1 MSEAARERKERRI
14 SSPEQLHDY
23 IHVTNPSLWIL
34 LIMIIVML
42 GAMIIL
48 AATITIENTLD
59 VQMEVTGITDEEGS
73 SLLTGTITDEQ
84 RSQVKIGMKVR
95 AAGEEGTIT
104 EMIDDEQEV
113 FVAAEPDRA
122 GAKLK
127 EGIYDAVV
135 VLERTTPIS
144 FVFEIN

>member
-1 MSEAARERKERRI
+1 MSEAVQERKKRRI

-23 IHVTNPSLWIL
+23 IHVTSPTLWIL

-59 VQMEVTGITDEEGS
+59 VQMAATGMTNEEGN
-73 SLLTGTITDEQ
+73 SLLTSSIADER
-84 RSQVKIGMKVR
+84 RSQVKIGMEMRV
-95 AAGEEGTIT
+95 AGEEGTIT
-104 EMIDDEQEV
+104 ELIDDEQEV
-113 FVAAEPDRA
+113 FVVAELDRA

-127 EGIYDAVV
+127 EGTYDAVI

-144 FVFEIN
+144 FLLEKQ

>member
-1 MSEAARERKERRI
+1 MSEAVQERKRHRI

-23 IHVTNPSLWIL
+23 IHVTGPSLWIL
-34 LIMIIVML
+34 LTMIIVML

-59 VQMEVTGITDEEGS
+59 VQMAVTDMANEEGS
-73 SLLTGTITDEQ
+73 SLLTSSITGEQ
-84 RSQVKIGMKVR
+84 RNQVKIGMEVR
-95 AAGEEGTIT
+95 VAGEKGTIT

-113 FVAAEPDRA
+113 FVAAELDRA

-127 EGIYDAVV
+127 EGIYDAVI

-144 FVFEIN
+144 FLLEKN